1 MIYHFKIK
9 GMETQKPTK
18 KAVKTT
24 PKTKKIPA
32 ITVDQLK
39 NIDEDL
45 RDIIN
50 KYIDENQMSV
60 HGFAKLCGIHP
71 NQMYMFLKMDR
82 GLNITTV
89 QRIGEILTK

>member
-1 MIYHFKIK
+1 
-9 GMETQKPTK
+9 METQKK
-18 KAVKTT
+18 EAVKNT
-24 PKTKKIPA
+24 PKAKKIPA

-50 KYIDENQMSV
+50 KYIDEKQMSI
-60 HGFAKLCGIHP
+60 HGFAKMCGVHP
-71 NQMYMFLKMDR
+71 NQMYMFLKADR

-89 QRIGEILTK
+89 QRIGEIMTK